1 MQDAANR
8 WDQRTEKRAATKVTV
23 AALGSGAADSAARQE
38 RYRQR
43 ETKLL
48 EASALQKRG
57 ELPLFI
63 ERKIG
68 PTLDMLSAAPSEAA
82 RKAGRPVA
90 RIVTSVD
97 PHVQPEGEAT
107 GFLVAPSLLLTN
119 WHVFPDKGEARGT
132 GANFLYERDEKGL
145 EVGITFEIDPDAFY
159 LSNQTLDYC
168 FVAIN
173 PRAIDRS
180 ASDNLGTIALIEAT
194 PKILIGQKV
203 NIIEHP
209 EGREKQYAYK
219 NNRLLD
225 ILDQGF
231 LHYET
236 DTLEGSSGS
245 PAFSEMWELV
255 GLHHAG
261 IPEMQDGRII
271 AEGGGLWD
279 PDMGEDKVHWIANE
293 GIRVSA
299 IVQSLA
305 SVKLTDPAQAKI
317 LADLLASTSDPVED
331 LAKHLAVESKAPDKT
346 SELRTGA
353 PGLTGLGTE
362 MGDRVMGGH
371 QFTFSGPVTINVYA
385 PAAPLVPVATA
396 PIAATVAEQAALEKA
411 IRFDRDY
418 DDREGYSAD
427 FLEPGVAALSVPK
440 PGVTAERA
448 GELLLNDHGNVLE
461 LKYHHFTIV
470 MNKARRLQ
478 MWSAVNVDYDDARRS
493 QGGRAW
499 FGTDKW
505 VPDPRIPERAQ
516 IFDSEIYGPAG
527 QIDRGHIVRR
537 EDNAWGDSDKEIE
550 FANSDTFHWTNCT
563 PQHQAF
569 NRESPGAK
577 YGRKGL
583 WGDFEQYIQK
593 SLQEGDTKA
602 CILAGPVLAADDPNA
617 DFGLGPV
624 NYPIKFW
631 KVVAVVTSAQ
641 GGRELKVFGFVLSQ
655 QDVVD
660 DFGIEAFRP
669 GRFEKLQVS
678 LQAIT
683 DLTGVTFDQVLH
695 DADARA
701 PADA

>member
-1 MQDAANR
+1 M
-8 WDQRTEKRAATKVTV
+8 
-23 AALGSGAADSAARQE
+23 
-38 RYRQR
+38 
-43 ETKLL
+43 
-48 EASALQKRG
+48 
-57 ELPLFI
+57 
-63 ERKIG
+63 
-68 PTLDMLSAAPSEAA
+68 
-82 RKAGRPVA
+82 
-90 RIVTSVD
+90 
-97 PHVQPEGEAT
+97 
-107 GFLVAPSLLLTN
+107 
-119 WHVFPDKGEARGT
+119 
-132 GANFLYERDEKGL
+132 
-145 EVGITFEIDPDAFY
+145 
-159 LSNQTLDYC
+159 
-168 FVAIN
+168 
-173 PRAIDRS
+173 
-180 ASDNLGTIALIEAT
+180 
-194 PKILIGQKV
+194 
-203 NIIEHP
+203 
-209 EGREKQYAYK
+209 
-219 NNRLLD
+219 
-225 ILDQGF
+225 
-231 LHYET
+231 
-236 DTLEGSSGS
+236 
-245 PAFSEMWELV
+245 
-255 GLHHAG
+255 
-261 IPEMQDGRII
+261 
-271 AEGGGLWD
+271 
-279 PDMGEDKVHWIANE
+279 
-293 GIRVSA
+293 
-299 IVQSLA
+299 
-305 SVKLTDPAQAKI
+305 KLTDPAQAKI

>member
-236 DTLEGSSGS
+236 DTLEGSWG
-245 PAFSEMWELV
+245 PRL
-255 GLHHAG
+255 
-261 IPEMQDGRII
+261 
-271 AEGGGLWD
+271 
-279 PDMGEDKVHWIANE
+279 
-293 GIRVSA
+293 SA
-299 IVQSLA
+299 KCGNSWGCIM
-305 SVKLTDPAQAKI
+305 
-317 LADLLASTSDPVED
+317 PVFQ
-331 LAKHLAVESKAPDKT
+331 KC
-346 SELRTGA
+346 RT
-353 PGLTGLGTE
+353 
-362 MGDRVMGGH
+362 
-371 QFTFSGPVTINVYA
+371 
-385 PAAPLVPVATA
+385 
-396 PIAATVAEQAALEKA
+396 
-411 IRFDRDY
+411 
-418 DDREGYSAD
+418 
-427 FLEPGVAALSVPK
+427 AALS
-440 PGVTAERA
+440 R
-448 GELLLNDHGNVLE
+448 
-461 LKYHHFTIV
+461 
-470 MNKARRLQ
+470 KAAACGIPTWARTKSIGSP
-478 MWSAVNVDYDDARRS
+478 MKESA
-493 QGGRAW
+493 
-499 FGTDKW
+499 
-505 VPDPRIPERAQ
+505 
-516 IFDSEIYGPAG
+516 
-527 QIDRGHIVRR
+527 
-537 EDNAWGDSDKEIE
+537 
-550 FANSDTFHWTNCT
+550 
-563 PQHQAF
+563 
-569 NRESPGAK
+569 
-577 YGRKGL
+577 
-583 WGDFEQYIQK
+583 
-593 SLQEGDTKA
+593 
-602 CILAGPVLAADDPNA
+602 
-617 DFGLGPV
+617 
-624 NYPIKFW
+624 
-631 KVVAVVTSAQ
+631 SAQ
-641 GGRELKVFGFVLSQ
+641 SCSLSRQ
-655 QDVVD
+655 
-660 DFGIEAFRP
+660 
-669 GRFEKLQVS
+669 
-678 LQAIT
+678 
-683 DLTGVTFDQVLH
+683 
-695 DADARA
+695 
-701 PADA
+701 

>member
-1 MQDAANR
+1 
-8 WDQRTEKRAATKVTV
+8 
-23 AALGSGAADSAARQE
+23 
-38 RYRQR
+38 
-43 ETKLL
+43 
-48 EASALQKRG
+48 
-57 ELPLFI
+57 
-63 ERKIG
+63 
-68 PTLDMLSAAPSEAA
+68 
-82 RKAGRPVA
+82 
-90 RIVTSVD
+90 
-97 PHVQPEGEAT
+97 VQPEGEAT

-119 WHVFPDKGEARGT
+119 WHVFPEKGAARGT
-132 GANFLYERDEKGL
+132 GANFLYERNEKGIAI
-145 EVGITFEIDPDAFY
+145 GITFEIDPDAFY
-159 LSNQTLDYC
+159 LSNKELDYC
-168 FVAIN
+168 FVGMKS
-173 PRAIDRS
+173 RAVDGS

-261 IPEMQDGRII
+261 IPEIRDGRII
-271 AEGGGLWD
+271 AEGGD
-279 PDMGEDKVHWIANE
+279 PWNEDMGQDKVHWIANE

-305 SVKLTDPAQAKI
+305 SVTLTDLSQAKI
-317 LADLLASTSDPVED
+317 LAELLASTSDPVED
-331 LAKHLAVESKAPDKT
+331 IAKHLAGTSGQSGDVSQPRLDIVER
-346 SELRTGA
+346 LRPSGSA
-353 PGLTGLGTE
+353 IG
-362 MGDRVMGGH
+362 GDRVMGGH
-371 QFTFSGPVTINVYA
+371 QFNFSGPVTINVYA
-385 PAAPLVPVATA
+385 PTAPATPA
-396 PIAATVAEQAALEKA
+396 PIAAALATPAAMEKA

-418 DDREGYSAD
+418 DDREGYSPD
-427 FLEPGVAALSVPK
+427 FLEPGTAALSVPP
-440 PGVTAERA
+440 PGVSAARA
-448 GELLLNDHGNVLE
+448 GELLSGDDGAVLE

-478 MWSAVNVDYDDARRS
+478 MWSAVNVDYDDTRRS
-493 QGGRAW
+493 QSGRAS

-516 IFDSEIYGPAG
+516 IFDSEIYAPAG

-537 EDNAWGDSDKEIE
+537 EDNAWGDSDKEVE

-569 NRESPGAK
+569 NRESAGAK

-593 SLQEGDTKA
+593 SLQQGDTKA
-602 CILAGPVLAADDPNA
+602 CVIAGPILAADDPKA

-624 NYPIKFW
+624 QYPIKFW
-631 KVVAVVTSAQ
+631 KIVAVAVPGAQ
-641 GGRELKVFGFVLSQ
+641 GGKELQVFGFVLSQ
-655 QDVVD
+655 KDVVD

-669 GRFEKLQVS
+669 GRFAQYQVS
-678 LQAIT
+678 LPEIT
-683 DLTGVTFDQVLH
+683 DLTGVTFAQMLH
-695 DADARA
+695 DADTKA
-701 PADA
+701 PAEA